1 MLEDSR
7 SLRSRTKNA
16 RNRDPEMKR
25 LGGDVENDLRIYSLR
40 GRARWKAS
48 VGRYV
53 SRLLQC
59 RQFSELGLREVPLG
73 AAPSH
78 SQFVLH
84 SVPKPPGSLPGK

>member
-1 MLEDSR
+1 MPKDSR
-7 SLRSRTKNA
+7 SLRSRTKRA
-16 RNRDPEMKR
+16 RNGDAEMKR
-25 LGGDVENDLRIYSLR
+25 LGGDVENDLRAYSLR

-78 SQFVLH
+78 SQLALH
-84 SVPKPPGSLPGK
+84 TLPKPPG